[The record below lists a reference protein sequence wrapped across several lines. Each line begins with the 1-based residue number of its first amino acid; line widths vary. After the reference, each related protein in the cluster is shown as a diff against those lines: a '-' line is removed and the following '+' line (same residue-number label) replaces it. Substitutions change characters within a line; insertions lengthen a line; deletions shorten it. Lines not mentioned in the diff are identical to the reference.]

1 MSAPVYQTLLYGVE
15 GNVAVITFNRPKQ
28 MNALSQRMMLELKHG
43 LEQAEN
49 DKRVVGIVITG
60 AGKAF
65 SAGADMT
72 ELQGL
77 ASGGT
82 PDAGSDQESSA
93 LQAANPGDAS
103 MPEAYRK
110 GLSYMAS
117 IQKPVIAA
125 INGATVG
132 VSLAVALFCDMRFF
146 GEKGFVMSAFPQRG
160 LVAEYG
166 TSWMLPRLVGV
177 DVALDILM
185 SSRKIYGSEAYA
197 MKLATRVYKDDELVS
212 EAVAYIQNLADH
224 CAPQSLRAIKGQVYR
239 DLFRDPA
246 EAFDEAE
253 RLMLGTFGSPDMME
267 GVSAFVEKRQPNFIK
282 VGKD

>member
-1 MSAPVYQTLLYGVE
+1 MSAPGYQTLLYGVE

-77 ASGGT
+77 ASGSV
-82 PDAGSDQESSA
+82 PEDGSDQQESA

-110 GLSYMAS
+110 GLSYIAS

-166 TSWMLPRLVGV
+166 TSWSAAVG
-177 DVALDILM
+177 
-185 SSRKIYGSEAYA
+185 G
-197 MKLATRVYKDDELVS
+197 
-212 EAVAYIQNLADH
+212 
-224 CAPQSLRAIKGQVYR
+224 C
-239 DLFRDPA
+239 
-246 EAFDEAE
+246 
-253 RLMLGTFGSPDMME
+253 
-267 GVSAFVEKRQPNFIK
+267 
-282 VGKD
+282 